1 VCFVSRE
8 AAVVF
13 PEFLPLSGDSPQLTE
28 RIEAFELQSAVIAE
42 KLMQPGKP
50 ENNQGI
56 VVATLNAGALASGT
70 PHTLAILSIP
80 RIRGAII
87 CRGAVKNAKL
97 EQSRLTSSAINN
109 SVRSLGLRPNSVGN
123 GRFPIRARRK
133 PDSAGLASIDAG

>member
-1 VCFVSRE
+1 MASGSLRVSHVPRYGVPLDHTDSCGQVCFVSRE

-13 PEFLPLSGDSPQLTE
+13 PEFFPLSWDSPQLTE
-28 RIEAFELQSAVIAE
+28 RIEAFELQPTVIAE

-56 VVATLNAGALASGT
+56 VVATLNAGTLASGT

-87 CRGAVKNAKL
+87 CVGGEKR
-97 EQSRLTSSAINN
+97 EIWSRPGQP
-109 SVRSLGLRPNSVGN
+109 LGQ
-123 GRFPIRARRK
+123 
-133 PDSAGLASIDAG
+133 

>member
-28 RIEAFELQSAVIAE
+28 RVEAFELQPTVIAE
-42 KLMQPGKP
+42 KLMQPGQP
-50 ENNQGI
+50 QNNQGI
-56 VVATLNAGALASGT
+56 VVTTLNAGALASGT

-87 CRGAVKNAKL
+87 CGGGEKREAGAVQVNL
-97 EQSRLTSSAINN
+97 CGNN
-109 SVRSLGLRPNSVGN
+109 NLVGSTRDLGRTLWKMDVFQYGPGESPVRPEIGGHQDR
-123 GRFPIRARRK
+123 
-133 PDSAGLASIDAG
+133 